1 MGLQP
6 VWRPTTADMAN
17 TRLFRLMQQHGFDD
31 YEAFYRKSVADI
43 AWFWDAVVQDMEIA
57 WFKDY
62 SQTVDLSKGIRWPSW
77 FAGGRLN
84 AAYNAMDKW
93 LENPVVSKR
102 TALVWEG
109 EDGTSRNYSYREL
122 SLQVDRAAYGMQRL
136 GIRKGDRVA
145 VYLPMIPE
153 TVMTMLAAAKL
164 GAITV
169 PIYSGYGADAAAK
182 RMAGA
187 GCKLVVTVDG
197 FYRRG
202 KPVLMKEEADQA
214 ADASGCVK
222 KVAVVRRLGCPI
234 PWRADIDVEWA
245 ELARSASSRSL
256 PVAYPLRS
264 SDPLM
269 LLYTSG
275 TTGAPKGIVH
285 THSGFPLKAA
295 FDAGY
300 AMDVR
305 PGDVMLWITDMGW
318 MMGPFLM
325 YGTLLNAATM
335 VLMEGAP
342 DYPGPDAIFRQ
353 VQKHGV
359 THLGISP
366 TLIRSLMKH
375 GDACYRDCDLSTLRV
390 IGSTGEPWNPEPWLW
405 LFRDVGKERVPIV
418 NYSGGTEISGGIL
431 GNVLVKPIAP
441 AGFNTAIPGMHADVY
456 SQEGKPVSNEVGE
469 LVLKSPWVGMANGFW
484 QEPERYEK
492 TYWSRWPDTWVHGD
506 WVRLDSGGYWTITGR
521 SDDTLNVAGK
531 RLGPAEL
538 ESLLVSHPKI
548 VEAAVIGVPDETKGE
563 AAVCF
568 VVPVSG
574 LPVDE
579 TGAASLAAE
588 LILWI
593 ADRLGKAFKP
603 KAIHPVRALP
613 RTRNAK
619 VMRRVI
625 RAAYLAADPG
635 DLSALENP
643 EAVDVIHRLAQGT
656 DGGNP

>member
-1 MGLQP
+1 MGLKP
-6 VWRPTTADMAN
+6 VWRPTKADMAN

-31 YEAFYRKSVADI
+31 YDAFYQMSIGDI
-43 AWFWDAVVQDMEIA
+43 AWFWEAVVQDMGIA
-57 WFKDY
+57 WFRRY
-62 SQTVDLSKGIRWPSW
+62 SQTVDLSAGIRWPSW
-77 FAGGRLN
+77 FAGGRIN
-84 AAYNAMDKW
+84 AAYNAVDKW
-93 LENPVVSKR
+93 LKDPAVSRR
-102 TALVWEG
+102 TALIWEG
-109 EDGTSRNYSYREL
+109 EDGTSRSYTYREL
-122 SLQVDRAAYGMQRL
+122 AVQVDRAAYGLLRL

-145 VYLPMIPE
+145 VYMPMIPE
-153 TVMTMLAAAKL
+153 TVMAMLAAAKL
-164 GAITV
+164 GAISV
-169 PIYSGYGADAAAK
+169 PVYSGYGADAAAK
-182 RMAGA
+182 RLTGA

-202 KPVLMKEEADQA
+202 KPVLMKEEADHA
-214 ADASGCVK
+214 VDASGCVT
-222 KVAVVRRLGCPI
+222 KVVVVRRLGCPI
-234 PWRADIDVEWA
+234 SWRSEKDVDWA
-245 ELARSASSRSL
+245 ELTRSASRES

-285 THSGFPLKAA
+285 SHSGFPIKAA

-335 VLMEGAP
+335 VLYEGAP
-342 DYPGPDAIFRQ
+342 DYPGPDCIFRQ

-375 GDACYRDCDLSTLRV
+375 GEACYRDCDLSSLRV
-390 IGSTGEPWNPEPWLW
+390 IGSTGEPWNPEPWMW

-431 GNVLVKPIAP
+431 GNVLLKPIAP
-441 AGFNTAIPGMHADVY
+441 AGFNSAIPGMHAEVY
-456 SQEGKPVSNEVGE
+456 SAEGKPVRGEVGE
-469 LVLKSPWVGMANGFW
+469 LVLKSPWLGMAGGFW
-484 QEPERYEK
+484 QEPERYER
-492 TYWSRWPDTWVHGD
+492 TYWSRWPDIWVHGD
-506 WVRLDSGGYWTITGR
+506 WVQLDENGYWTITGR

-538 ESLLVSHPKI
+538 ESLLVGHPQV
-548 VEAAVIGVPDETKGE
+548 VEAAVIGVPDEAKGE

-568 VVPVSG
+568 VVPG
-574 LPVDE
+574 NRQLPDE
-579 TGAASLAAE
+579 AASAAFVAE
-588 LILWI
+588 LFKWI

-603 KAIHPVRALP
+603 NAIHLVQALP

-625 RAAYLAADPG
+625 RAAYLAVDPG

-643 EAVDVIHRLAQGT
+643 EAVDEIRSLAMR
-656 DGGNP
+656 GNLGS